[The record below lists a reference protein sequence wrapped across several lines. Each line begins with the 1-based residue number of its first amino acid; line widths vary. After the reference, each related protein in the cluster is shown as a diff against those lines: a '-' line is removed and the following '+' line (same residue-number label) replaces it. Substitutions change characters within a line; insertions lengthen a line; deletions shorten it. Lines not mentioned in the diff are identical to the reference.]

1 MLFCNCL
8 CRVIVIFA
16 LTLPVIGCASFF
28 VVPSG
33 DMEAA
38 PEHVTS
44 PQSAVDV
51 RQLSRQSPPR
61 PSPTADEPF
70 VSDTSSGGGPGV
82 FAGRPDGRR
91 SIVAQGEINY
101 ENATLTEDVTWRG
114 SVLVRGY
121 LVIAP
126 QATVRIEPGTVVH
139 FMKSPILRQTP
150 RLVVMGRLHCSGT
163 IERPVLFVP
172 NAAESAPG
180 DWGGI
185 LLLSSEKNNQFDHVR
200 IEGATIGID
209 ARFST
214 FAVTESAITRSAVG
228 MLLRD
233 STVRLAA
240 VAVDACETG
249 LEVFDSEL
257 DLRNSSFDHNRRGI
271 VARRTTLVLQGVS
284 VKNSEQ
290 QGIFADECRIR
301 FNSCDLTG
309 NVGGIRL
316 GKAEGQ
322 IIRSRFVGNRGV
334 GLVLESSRLKIHQS
348 LFADTVGDGIRMDDG
363 QSVIWE
369 NAFEGNSGYNLVN
382 SGHESISA
390 VRNWWGSDH
399 ETAILAKLFNAAK
412 DTGRGQILFFPWL
425 PEKPA
430 AAP

>member
-1 MLFCNCL
+1 MLFCNSL
-8 CRVIVIFA
+8 CRAIIAFA
-16 LTLPVIGCASFF
+16 LTLPLTGCAGFF
-28 VVPSG
+28 AVPSG

-38 PEHVTS
+38 PEHVS
-44 PQSAVDV
+44 SLPSDVDV
-51 RQLSRQSPPR
+51 RQLSRQSPPM
-61 PSPTADEPF
+61 PNPTADAPF
-70 VSDTSSGGGPGV
+70 VSDTPSDGGPGV
-82 FAGRPDGRR
+82 LAGLTGGRR
-91 SIVAQGEINY
+91 SIVAQSEINY
-101 ENATLTEDVTWRG
+101 ENATLTEDVTWHG

-126 QATVRIEPGTVVH
+126 QATVRIEPGTVVR
-139 FMKSPILRQTP
+139 FMKSPILRQAP
-150 RLVVMGRLHCSGT
+150 RLVVMGRLHSSGT
-163 IERPVLFVP
+163 TERPVLFAP
-172 NAAESAPG
+172 NVAEAAPG

-185 LLLSSEKNNQFDHVR
+185 LLLSSEKHNQFDHVR
-200 IEGATIGID
+200 IEGATTGID

-214 FAVTESAITRSAVG
+214 FAVTESEITRSAVG

-233 STVRLAA
+233 STARLAA
-240 VAVDACETG
+240 VSVDACETG
-249 LEVFDSEL
+249 LEAFDSEL

-271 VARRTTLVLQGVS
+271 GARRTTLILQSVS

-301 FNSCDLTG
+301 FNSCDLSG
-309 NVGGIRL
+309 NVGGVRL

-369 NAFEGNSGYNLVN
+369 SAFDGNSGYNLVN
-382 SGHESISA
+382 SGRESISA
-390 VRNWWGSDH
+390 VRNWWGSNH
-399 ETAILAKLFNAAK
+399 ETAISDKLFNAAK
-412 DTGRGQILFFPWL
+412 DTGSGQILFFPWL